1 MPYLIS
7 SYCDCFRPS
16 KPAKG
21 GEVVLLHYVS
31 AVRKGIQN
39 PAGCLRQNLN
49 FRIWKLTRILH
60 SLQASLERMAAL
72 ILAASRFYYSRRGSA
87 KKISRIFSDF
97 PRAKNKYGVSKRV
110 RAGGYWETAAWD
122 LQRVLAEIFDR
133 PKKCQKLKI

>member
-1 MPYLIS
+1 MEIDADFTFVASIS
-7 SYCDCFRPS
+7 G
-16 KPAKG
+16 KNG
-21 GEVVLLHYVS
+21 G
-31 AVRKGIQN
+31 A
-39 PAGCLRQNLN
+39 
-49 FRIWKLTRILH
+49 
-60 SLQASLERMAAL
+60 